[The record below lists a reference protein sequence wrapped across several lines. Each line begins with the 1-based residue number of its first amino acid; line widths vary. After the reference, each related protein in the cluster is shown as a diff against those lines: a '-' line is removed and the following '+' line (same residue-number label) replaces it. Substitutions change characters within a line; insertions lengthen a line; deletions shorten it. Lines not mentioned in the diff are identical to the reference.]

1 MFLFF
6 RVENNDDNTTTPKS
20 PETKSEVASIATKSS
35 GGLANILSQIGKKSK
50 LTVLEKSKLDWDGYK
65 KKEGIVEELVTYN
78 KGKDGLVFEF
88 CIYSKNLKILFN
100 GLYFYF
106 RYLEKQD
113 FLERT
118 DLRQFE
124 LEKAMRAANRS
135 HRS

>member
-20 PETKSEVASIATKSS
+20 PETKSEVSSIATKPS

-78 KGKDGLVFEF
+78 KGKDGLVF
-88 CIYSKNLKILFN
+88 KI
-100 GLYFYF
+100 FY
-106 RYLEKQD
+106 L
-113 FLERT
+113 
-118 DLRQFE
+118 
-124 LEKAMRAANRS
+124 S
-135 HRS
+135 